1 MKDPFQLNKY
11 SELMGLGIEIAVAMA
26 LPVVIG
32 VYIDHRFEST
42 PWGVLGGAILGM
54 VSMVLKLYKVAIRS
68 DSSKRKPPQSD
79 SKK

>member
-11 SELMGLGIEIAVAMA
+11 SELMGFGIEIAVAMA

-42 PWGVLGGAILGM
+42 PWGVLGGAMLGM
-54 VSMVLKLYKVAIRS
+54 VSMVLKLYKVAVRS
-68 DSSKRKPPQSD
+68 DSRKRKPPQSD
-79 SKK
+79 SK